1 MTSVRHARRR
11 SRAHL
16 AVTLGVCAVV
26 ACAPRDDAGS
36 GAVPGVPDSLR
47 QTVEDAPALRL
58 GAVGGSD
65 EMAQFSGVVGAVRD
79 RAGRIYVGDA
89 GSSQVRVFDSTGRFV
104 RSFGRTG
111 TGPGEFK
118 WLFRLA
124 QCGPSTIATLDFS
137 GGRFAVFSD
146 SGGLVDTYPLP
157 AGYNNVRVVACA
169 GRDTLIALRDQ
180 PTTVPPQ
187 RGEVRVPAV
196 LVRISAR
203 GTAVDTLGRYPGA
216 SFFFSKKHPAYMDL
230 PLGPAT
236 MAAVGVR
243 RIFVGTSD
251 RPVVDV
257 LSFDGRAIGT
267 IAIDQ
272 PARPVSR
279 EQRRAA
285 LQARVALE
293 PLARTRGVIE
303 RIAPELP
310 QPAVL
315 PFFRDL
321 VADDEDNVWVRTFET
336 FPGRDDVWVGY
347 RATGE
352 RFATLVLPAVLQV
365 TEIGRAYVL
374 GIRRDELGVE
384 YVELYRRTQAINP
397 R

>member
-1 MTSVRHARRR
+1 MA
-11 SRAHL
+11 
-16 AVTLGVCAVV
+16 
-26 ACAPRDDAGS
+26 ACAPRDDADS
-36 GAVPGVPDSLR
+36 GAVPSVPDSLR
-47 QTVEDAPALRL
+47 RGVGDAPALRL

-65 EMAQFSGVVGAVRD
+65 EAAQFSGVAGAVRD

-89 GSSQVRVFDSTGRFV
+89 GSGQVRVFDSTGRFV

-118 WLFRLA
+118 WLLRLA
-124 QCGPSTIATLDFS
+124 RCGPSTIATLDFS

-146 SGGLVDTYPLP
+146 SGTLLDTYPLP

-169 GRDTLIALRDQ
+169 GGDTLVVLRDH
-180 PTTVPPQ
+180 PTTAPPQ
-187 RGEVRVPAV
+187 RGEVRVPAM
-196 LVRISAR
+196 LVRISTR
-203 GTAVDTLGRYPGA
+203 GTAADTLGRYAGA
-216 SFFFSKKHPAYMDL
+216 SFFFSRKHPAYMDV

-236 MAAVGVR
+236 IAAVGAR

-257 LSFDGRAIGT
+257 LAFDGRPTGT

-272 PARPVSR
+272 PARPISR

-285 LQARVALE
+285 LRARVAQE
-293 PLARTRGVIE
+293 PLARTRSVIE

-310 QPAVL
+310 QPARL

-347 RATGE
+347 RPTGE
-352 RFATLVLPAVLQV
+352 RFGTLLLPAALQV
-365 TEIGRAYVL
+365 TEIGRGYVL

-384 YVELYRRTQAINP
+384 YVELYRRTQPADP